1 MKTTQTWQERK
12 PDVRSGPRT
21 NLRTGPLIISAVK
34 QRNTV
39 IQASLGAMAATV
51 VADRD
56 GSAASRFP
64 AWLRRCQASGLARLE
79 GRASASV
86 SDCT

>member
-1 MKTTQTWQERK
+1 MLDTVAWAFPAGSFAGVGKRPAVLWE
-12 PDVRSGPRT
+12 
-21 NLRTGPLIISAVK
+21 LSAVK

-39 IQASLGAMAATV
+39 IQAPLGAMAATV

-56 GSAASRFP
+56 GSATSRFP

>member
-1 MKTTQTWQERK
+1 VLWE
-12 PDVRSGPRT
+12 
-21 NLRTGPLIISAVK
+21 LSAVK
-34 QRNTV
+34 QRYTV

-86 SDCT
+86 SGLHLGSQADVPGFLAP

>member
-1 MKTTQTWQERK
+1 MLDTVAWAFPAGSFAGVGKRPAVLWE
-12 PDVRSGPRT
+12 
-21 NLRTGPLIISAVK
+21 LSAVK

-39 IQASLGAMAATV
+39 IQAPLGAIAATV

-56 GSAASRFP
+56 GLASRFP